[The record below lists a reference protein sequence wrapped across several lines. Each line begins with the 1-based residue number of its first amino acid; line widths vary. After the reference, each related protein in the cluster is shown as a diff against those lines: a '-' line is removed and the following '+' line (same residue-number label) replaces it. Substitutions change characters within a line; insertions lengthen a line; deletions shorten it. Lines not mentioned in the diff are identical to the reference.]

1 MIAPERDA
9 AATIRRDQYA
19 AMLRIRRIEEAI
31 AARYADQEMRCPVH
45 LSVGQ
50 EGVAVGVASA
60 LEPRDYAF
68 STHRAHAHYLA
79 KGGDLRA
86 FLAEL
91 HGKEAG
97 CCAGRGG
104 SMHVIDLAANFLG
117 ATPIVGSSLPIGVGA
132 AFGSVMQGEDRVSV
146 IFFGDG
152 STEEG
157 VFSEALN
164 FAALKSLPV
173 VFVCENNLYSVYSPL
188 GVRQAAGR
196 DVVAVAEANGVRA
209 LRGDGNDVEA
219 VRAIAA
225 GAVARARAG
234 AGPTFLEFATYRWLE
249 HCGPNWDNDLGYRT
263 VAEFEA
269 WRARCPIA
277 RLEARMTAAG
287 EIDAVATAAIEASIA
302 AEIDDAFAFARSAP
316 FPTPDRL
323 LVDEYAEPLA

>member
-1 MIAPERDA
+1 MIAPPRTDPGQL
-9 AATIRRDQYA
+9 RRALYA
-19 AMLRIRRIEEAI
+19 AMVRVRRVEEAI

-50 EGVAVGVASA
+50 EAVAVGVASG

-86 FLAEL
+86 FLAEI
-91 HGKEAG
+91 HGKDDG

-104 SMHVIDLAANFLG
+104 SMHVIDLAVNFLG
-117 ATPIVGSSLPIGVGA
+117 ATPIVGSSLPVGVGA
-132 AFGSVMQGEDRVSV
+132 AFGSVMQGDDRVTA

-173 VFVCENNLYSVYSPL
+173 VFVCENNRYSVYSPL
-188 GVRQAAGR
+188 EVRQASDR
-196 DVVAVAEANGVRA
+196 DLVAIAAAHGVRA
-209 LRGDGNDVEA
+209 LRDDGNDVER
-219 VRAIAA
+219 VRDLVRDPAA
-225 GAVARARAG
+225 LARAG
-234 AGPTFLEFATYRWLE
+234 GGPTFLELATYRWLE

-263 VAEFEA
+263 VEEFEF
-269 WRARCPIA
+269 WRARCPIE
-277 RLEARMTAAG
+277 RLETAMRANG
-287 EIDAVATAAIEASIA
+287 EIDDAAVAAIEADVA
-302 AEIDDAFAFARSAP
+302 AEIDDAFAYARAAAFPAP
-316 FPTPDRL
+316 ERL
-323 LVDEYAEPLA
+323 LVDEYAG

>member
-1 MIAPERDA
+1 MIAPSPSSS
-9 AATIRRDQYA
+9 ATDRRALYL
-19 AMLRIRRIEEAI
+19 AMLRIRRVEEAI

-45 LSVGQ
+45 LSIGQ
-50 EGVAVGVASA
+50 EGIAVGVCSA
-60 LEPRDYAF
+60 LEARDYAF

-86 FLAEL
+86 FLAEI

-97 CCAGRGG
+97 CSAGRGG

-117 ATPIVGSSLPIGVGA
+117 ATPIVGSSLPVGVGA
-132 AFGSVMQGEDRVSV
+132 AFGTVMQGQDRVTA

-173 VFVCENNLYSVYSPL
+173 LFVCENNKYSVYSPL
-188 GVRQAAGR
+188 EVRQAPKR
-196 DVVAVAEANGVRA
+196 DVVAIAQAQGVRA
-209 LRGDGNDVEA
+209 LRDDGNDVER
-219 VRAIAA
+219 VRALTLE
-225 GAVARARAG
+225 AVAIARAG
-234 AGPTFLEFATYRWLE
+234 EGPTFLELSTYRWLE
-249 HCGPNWDNDLGYRT
+249 HCGPNYDNDLGYRS

-269 WRARCPIA
+269 WRRRCPID
-277 RLEARMTAAG
+277 RLRNTMLAAG
-287 EIDAVATAAIEASIA
+287 EIDDATLEHAEAAIA

-316 FPTPDRL
+316 FPEPDRL
-323 LVDEYAEPLA
+323 LVDEYATDLA